1 MAHKKLVYINI
12 DGFSFSY
19 LERLK
24 RKGKAG
30 GFQRLQ
36 NDGFLFTGL
45 RSGLVSITNPM
56 QSAILCGAWS
66 EKTHNF
72 YQHYDL
78 NEGRVIKH
86 KRTFCAENAAQAL
99 LRTGHTVAS
108 IHQFMLENNPCREGD
123 AQCAYF
129 RCGKDPSD
137 SRDRFALLKRMAL
150 GQAVYTGER
159 KIVYSELPDFTAFY
173 IDDIDSLGHNN
184 AYGPYPKR
192 ATFEERQRD
201 IEERLEVI
209 QQELEDFVDIC
220 KQRGLFQN
228 MAILIT
234 TDHGMTP
241 FYGKSSLPDL
251 LVRLNGAVIKATL
264 PEMRTTDT
272 QVIVLP
278 YTIEAS
284 LYCIHPLTQ
293 EQRQTLLKVCRSAPY
308 MQQVLEKEEMR
319 HRYGMDSRG
328 PDFLL

>member
-192 ATFEERQRD
+192 ATFEERQRVCPS
-201 IEERLEVI
+201 R
-209 QQELEDFVDIC
+209 F
-220 KQRGLFQN
+220 RGQ
-228 MAILIT
+228 
-234 TDHGMTP
+234 
-241 FYGKSSLPDL
+241 
-251 LVRLNGAVIKATL
+251 
-264 PEMRTTDT
+264 
-272 QVIVLP
+272 
-278 YTIEAS
+278 
-284 LYCIHPLTQ
+284 
-293 EQRQTLLKVCRSAPY
+293 
-308 MQQVLEKEEMR
+308 
-319 HRYGMDSRG
+319 
-328 PDFLL
+328 

>member
-99 LRTGHTVAS
+99 LRTGHTVARYTS
-108 IHQFMLENNPCREGD
+108 SCWKTTPAERAMHNVRIFGAAKTPATAATALHCSSAWPWDR
-123 AQCAYF
+123 
-129 RCGKDPSD
+129 RCIPVSG
-137 SRDRFALLKRMAL
+137 R
-150 GQAVYTGER
+150 
-159 KIVYSELPDFTAFY
+159 
-173 IDDIDSLGHNN
+173 
-184 AYGPYPKR
+184 
-192 ATFEERQRD
+192 
-201 IEERLEVI
+201 
-209 QQELEDFVDIC
+209 
-220 KQRGLFQN
+220 
-228 MAILIT
+228 
-234 TDHGMTP
+234 
-241 FYGKSSLPDL
+241 
-251 LVRLNGAVIKATL
+251 
-264 PEMRTTDT
+264 
-272 QVIVLP
+272 
-278 YTIEAS
+278 
-284 LYCIHPLTQ
+284 
-293 EQRQTLLKVCRSAPY
+293 
-308 MQQVLEKEEMR
+308 
-319 HRYGMDSRG
+319 
-328 PDFLL
+328 